1 MKTFKEL
8 YEACCAACEKR
19 ADIEEVK
26 EPIDELSKSTLRK
39 YGDAAHE
46 QESDIRHTLKRTEK
60 SKHLSSGAKDEL
72 RKLADRRKAGIKLAA
87 DKRGYYKGSDA
98 KANFTHGDAKVPANE
113 EVEEIDE
120 RNKENALRRKVM
132 DASRGARYKL
142 DNKVPDREPQHK
154 TAQAHNKAIGR
165 ALRSEE
171 SELDEARNTYALY
184 DDHPKFK
191 DAHNEIHGAVTNA
204 HKDPKAV
211 VKAMRK
217 HKQVG
222 ATDSQSREYIYNRV
236 KRLHGAK
243 VANSTKVLDEEVEQ
257 IDESEDA
264 VARLADKLETHYYNG
279 HQMGGSQADKESAIQ
294 KVKHHISKAPT
305 KHLKALHKTNMG
317 WENHRAGRQQGLTHP
332 VVKHIASELKNRGVM
347 QEEVEQIDELSK
359 TTVKSYED
367 KARMDQ
373 NDTLGIALRKYSSP
387 EERAKYKA
395 IADKRGRGR
404 ALALAKLS
412 PNGTRLHSDRTV
424 AKQAKVVAK
433 EETDRNQRLRDA
445 LAKIKNDFSNPPA
458 GHKESEPSK
467 PTSAPKPKPVS
478 GGMPYYPDSH
488 GGKRY
493 MGDSVEMD
501 GEQIEET
508 LHPKL
513 TKRADELRSA
523 GHSVSYVG
531 QGYHAKTKKK
541 IGMIRYTDA
550 NTGGKIAKTVHLEE
564 VEQIDELSKET
575 VKSYLDKVRFKAA
588 RSFVQANM
596 GSPGMK
602 KKHSAELDKTA
613 RSMDSARAR
622 LAKEEVETIDEIS
635 AKTLSSYIDKATH
648 DHSKHRGTNILL
660 ARRKLLKK
668 PLPPLHP
675 DHHKA

>member
-243 VANSTKVLDEEVEQ
+243 VANSTKVLD
-257 IDESEDA
+257 
-264 VARLADKLETHYYNG
+264 
-279 HQMGGSQADKESAIQ
+279 
-294 KVKHHISKAPT
+294 
-305 KHLKALHKTNMG
+305 
-317 WENHRAGRQQGLTHP
+317 
-332 VVKHIASELKNRGVM
+332 
-347 QEEVEQIDELSK
+347 EEVEQIDELSK

-648 DHSKHRGTNILL
+648 DHSKHRGKNILL